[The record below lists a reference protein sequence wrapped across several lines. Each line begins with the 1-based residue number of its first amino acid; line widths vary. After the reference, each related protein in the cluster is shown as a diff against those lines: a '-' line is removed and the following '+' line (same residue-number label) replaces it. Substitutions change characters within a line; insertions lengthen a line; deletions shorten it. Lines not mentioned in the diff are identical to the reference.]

1 VRIRLDK
8 EIEAINNHNKSL
20 EAMLQSEDFLKR
32 APEKII
38 EERKKS
44 LQDNK
49 EKIEKLNQEKENIA
63 SNV

>member
-1 VRIRLDK
+1 
-8 EIEAINNHNKSL
+8 
-20 EAMLQSEDFLKR
+20 MLQSEDFLKR

-49 EKIEKLNQEKENIA
+49 NKIEKLLQEKKNIEN
-63 SNV
+63 N